1 MGRLW
6 KFALGIVIVL
16 AIAVWDVGLPGKHAP
31 VASTAAQSS
40 PSASA
45 PSASVSAPTTPVVPD
60 VPGVLHPTGTPKFT
74 ATFTGS
80 KLDTSVWDTCY
91 PFYPWLHQSGCKN
104 FGNRE
109 ESEWYLPSQDKV
121 SDGVLRLV
129 AKRGRTA
136 GTTATGSPKEY
147 YCRSG
152 MITSYPGF
160 RFKYGYVQI
169 VANIPAS
176 TGLWPAL
183 WLRPPTADWRP
194 EIDMVESWG
203 SGSTEY
209 AGSYFHA
216 KSGPVK
222 TPSYDKELYNP
233 PSRVAG
239 WHTFAL
245 SWTKTQL
252 TWLVDGK
259 VTLTV
264 RKLVPHQT
272 MYIVANLAAYKPVGP
287 KNPCS
292 GQLLIRSVKVWKN

>member
-6 KFALGIVIVL
+6 KLALGIVIVL
-16 AIAVWDVGLPGKHAP
+16 AIAIWDVGLPGKHAP
-31 VASTAAQSS
+31 AASTAMQPS
-40 PSASA
+40 PSTSTSPSVAASR
-45 PSASVSAPTTPVVPD
+45 TPVVTA
-60 VPGVLHPTGTPKFT
+60 VPGVLQPRGRPEFA

-80 KLDTSVWDTCY
+80 RLNGSVWGTCY
-91 PFYPWLHQSGCKN
+91 PFYPWLHQIGCKN

-121 SDGVLRLV
+121 SGGVLHLI
-129 AKRGRTA
+129 AKRERTA
-136 GTTATGSPKEY
+136 GTTATGSPREY

-152 MITSYPGF
+152 MITSYPAF
-160 RFKYGYVQI
+160 QFKYGYVQI

-194 EIDMVESWG
+194 EIDIVESWG
-203 SGSTEY
+203 GGATEF
-209 AGSYFHA
+209 AGSYFHPA
-216 KSGPVK
+216 TGPVNA
-222 TPSYDKELYNP
+222 SSSDKEIYAP

-245 SWTKTQL
+245 SWTKNQM

-264 RKLVPHQT
+264 RKMVPHQKL
-272 MYIVANLAAYKPVGP
+272 YLIANLAAYKPVGP
-287 KNPCS
+287 ENPCS
-292 GQLLIRSVKVWKN
+292 GQLLIRSVDVWQS